1 MSTAFPPAS
10 QSGSPQVCAAEPL
23 NASQRS
29 SAPAISAS
37 EEATQHVRAPAARL
51 CHLVRSPDYDGYGFK
66 LLTVEQLYLPRVTA
80 VESGSPA
87 EAAGLRVNDTVI
99 EVNDASLEGLKNQ
112 EVVQLIKSMPNEA
125 RLLVVDDETAA
136 WYERQDIAIRSN
148 LLKIVHVNSKA
159 PESKTRKKQDTTPS
173 LSSLS
178 SGSTTPSEL
187 AGGLRLCH
195 LRKWPNYEGYGFS
208 VREDKER
215 QSYFITGVMSNS
227 PAELGGLRN
236 DDRLVE
242 VNAVSV
248 ENKSYQEIMGRMGK
262 EPDQVDLLV
271 IDRETDEAFASRSQ
285 RPSGQADGVLRRWT
299 PGRPPRLTSRKSKKP
314 VNKASPKHIATSTAN
329 VAERDG
335 PAVSERHQ
343 VVTED
348 GNLIEYKQQ
357 LPAPRPV
364 LVNCDSPLSTP
375 RSGTDSIDLA
385 SVSIGSSE
393 AMSPVEPTE
402 GLRLCHLCKWPNFDG
417 YGFALNANR
426 NREGQ
431 FVAHVDFG
439 SPAHL
444 GGLRKRDR
452 IVEGATYRE
461 VVNRIKMD
469 PGKVDLLVIDRETD
483 EEFARQSKTPSS
495 QADCVVERRT
505 PPTQPQSYAR
515 APGFRLSFCEALG
528 TATTPDA
535 PTVIPGNMPRDGC
548 TAAGK
553 PPSNQQSKPTSSVKH
568 VPQPSALVGT
578 RPMTPSSETLRCN
591 DDEAASLRNKDN
603 GRTQWAVESQ
613 PAKSEPRYTA
623 WPPPKLYTI
632 EESPRRSTPA
642 TSAFMA
648 SQLRVSSGP
657 YDNGSPSC
665 CSVRNAA
672 DYFMAFDES
681 SGPTSTEFSPVRS
694 ATPSNHD
701 SPHYSPMPAT
711 PAASGQTSYA
721 STQPCGPYCPAQSW
735 LSMSYQA
742 PYVPLESV
750 PRQERWTTYAP
761 GYSDYLTMYSGYAS
775 DAPLNSAR
783 ETTPGL
789 RQTPAECCGAE
800 NLHASLYDLAI
811 SPSSSRSRVVPPEPK
826 HSTRSSTNAS
836 NEDEG
841 IEA

>member
-452 IVEGATYRE
+452 IVE
-461 VVNRIKMD
+461 
-469 PGKVDLLVIDRETD
+469 
-483 EEFARQSKTPSS
+483 
-495 QADCVVERRT
+495 
-505 PPTQPQSYAR
+505 
-515 APGFRLSFCEALG
+515 EALG